1 MRSRVDEIVGHP
13 SLLRHKGAPR
23 SSFAKLAGVGLVVLV
38 AACRSGGV
46 APTAA
51 PPPAAIPTVTLSAAD
66 LPGRWGLASYRVE
79 TDRARTETEAK
90 GACGNP
96 YKIEAGANGGVMMH
110 LADQSAPS
118 EVFVKTDSSGRVFI
132 GPLGPPAVQQDR
144 QVMSYENGVLVA
156 AWLDA
161 GVRERFGTMVFVRCG
176 AA

>member
-1 MRSRVDEIVGHP
+1 MRSRMREIVGH
-13 SLLRHKGAPR
+13 SFLSQRRRAPKSR
-23 SSFAKLAGVGLVVLV
+23 VAKLAGVTLVVLV

-51 PPPAAIPTVTLSAAD
+51 PPPMAIPTVTLSATD
-66 LPGRWGLASYRVE
+66 LPGGWGLASYRVE

-96 YKIEAGANGGVMMH
+96 YKIEPGANGGVMMH
-110 LADQSAPS
+110 LADQSTPS

-132 GPLGPPAVQQDR
+132 GPSGPPAVQQDR
-144 QVMSYENGVLVA
+144 QVMSFENGVLVA
-156 AWLDA
+156 EWLDA